1 MQPRTLVWTD
11 DTREAI
17 VAEAIGI
24 LARGGLV
31 AMPTETVYGLAA
43 RADSAEACARIY
55 QAKRRPLSHPLI
67 VHVAGVEAAR
77 ALVLEHAHEVL
88 AVWGNRF
95 WPGPLTLV
103 LPRSPRVLDA
113 VTGGGPNV
121 ALRCSAHPVMA
132 AVLANMPFGLAAPS
146 ANRYQGV
153 SPTTAAHV
161 AQSLGMACDLIIDG
175 GPCSIGVESTI
186 VLPSASIGAPIGAA
200 HGASRVLRLG
210 GISVETLRAFDP
222 AIVVDA
228 GTDADD
234 EVHAAPGRDRR
245 HYAPRCDLAF
255 VSHASGLPSPSTDI
269 GYLTY
274 DEALR
279 PGYCLWKCL
288 ANDAEGYGRGL
299 YAALHE
305 AESLGLQTLYVRVVP
320 PGEAWATVR
329 DRLARAGSH

>member
-1 MQPRTLVWTD
+1 MHPRTLVWTD

-17 VAEAIGI
+17 VAEASGI

-161 AQSLGMACDLIIDG
+161 AQSLGMACDLSPLGRHIAVDIRKRVAAHHRDDRVLPALKAAFAREGAHDSGLSFSFATRPSVRVSRDLARVCSRMMRTAVG
-175 GPCSIGVESTI
+175 GPSGQNGFRALFVHHRRRLHVARGGPPTRRA
-186 VLPSASIGAPIGAA
+186 LRRHHLRSAL
-200 HGASRVLRLG
+200 HGAIRKSR
-210 GISVETLRAFDP
+210 SESN
-222 AIVVDA
+222 
-228 GTDADD
+228 
-234 EVHAAPGRDRR
+234 E
-245 HYAPRCDLAF
+245 
-255 VSHASGLPSPSTDI
+255 GLP
-269 GYLTY
+269 
-274 DEALR
+274 
-279 PGYCLWKCL
+279 
-288 ANDAEGYGRGL
+288 
-299 YAALHE
+299 
-305 AESLGLQTLYVRVVP
+305 
-320 PGEAWATVR
+320 
-329 DRLARAGSH
+329 